1 MSKKVIRWA
10 LFASEFDFKT
20 VFRPGIT
27 NQNADTLSRIPK
39 TEENVVLSGQTQV
52 IKALTT
58 QTFAIEQKNDEF
70 CKKVRT
76 KYEKYITGNQE
87 NENDSDDCDTD
98 EGDIIKEFENGL
110 LGTADGKI
118 FVPEALKKEILL
130 RFHDSPFA
138 GHLGVKKTLAR
149 IQRRFKW
156 PKMAKEIKE
165 YVSKCELCAKRKA
178 VGSSKAHLNPIPPP
192 THVWQIM
199 AMDLMG
205 PLTPSGPDNHVYI
218 LVMGEYLTRYVTV
231 ASLPDQTAES
241 VAKAFIKNIITRH
254 GVPEKVLT
262 DQGTNFMSD
271 LMASLYKQCGVTA
284 IRTSAYRP
292 QCDGMV
298 ERVNRTL
305 ADIIA
310 SYVTKEPSKWSE
322 FLDVAAFAYNT
333 AVHSSTGYSPF
344 YLMYGREAREPD
356 DLLPPARNRNL
367 TDVNMI
373 FSQQW
378 YDAIEIA
385 KARLEEAKEK
395 QKEYYDRNARRTVY
409 EVNDRIMLKTLAD
422 IPGKFNMRWEGPF
435 TVVEKKGNVNYKIVS
450 VDGKKL
456 LVVHTDRM
464 KKFQGHASPEATAP
478 TVKPKTRKRAR
489 FSEKNQLSL
498 VDII

>member
-1 MSKKVIRWA
+1 
-10 LFASEFDFKT
+10 
-20 VFRPGIT
+20 
-27 NQNADTLSRIPK
+27 
-39 TEENVVLSGQTQV
+39 
-52 IKALTT
+52 
-58 QTFAIEQKNDEF
+58 
-70 CKKVRT
+70 
-76 KYEKYITGNQE
+76 
-87 NENDSDDCDTD
+87 
-98 EGDIIKEFENGL
+98 
-110 LGTADGKI
+110 
-118 FVPEALKKEILL
+118 
-130 RFHDSPFA
+130 
-138 GHLGVKKTLAR
+138 
-149 IQRRFKW
+149 
-156 PKMAKEIKE
+156 
-165 YVSKCELCAKRKA
+165 
-178 VGSSKAHLNPIPPP
+178 
-192 THVWQIM
+192 M

-218 LVMGEYLTRYVTV
+218 LVMGEYLT
-231 ASLPDQTAES
+231 LPDQTAES

-395 QKEYYDRNARRTVY
+395 QKEYYDRNTK
-409 EVNDRIMLKTLAD
+409 KTL
-422 IPGKFNMRWEGPF
+422 
-435 TVVEKKGNVNYKIVS
+435 Y
-450 VDGKKL
+450 
-456 LVVHTDRM
+456 
-464 KKFQGHASPEATAP
+464 ATSQS
-478 TVKPKTRKRAR
+478 R
-489 FSEKNQLSL
+489 SDS
-498 VDII
+498 

>member
-1 MSKKVIRWA
+1 M
-10 LFASEFDFKT
+10 
-20 VFRPGIT
+20 
-27 NQNADTLSRIPK
+27 
-39 TEENVVLSGQTQV
+39 
-52 IKALTT
+52 
-58 QTFAIEQKNDEF
+58 
-70 CKKVRT
+70 
-76 KYEKYITGNQE
+76 
-87 NENDSDDCDTD
+87 
-98 EGDIIKEFENGL
+98 
-110 LGTADGKI
+110 
-118 FVPEALKKEILL
+118 
-130 RFHDSPFA
+130 
-138 GHLGVKKTLAR
+138 AR
-149 IQRRFKW
+149 D
-156 PKMAKEIKE
+156 IKE

-178 VGSSKAHLNPIPPP
+178 VGSSKAPLNPIPPP

-199 AMDLMG
+199 AMDIMG
-205 PLTPSGPDNHVYI
+205 PLTPSGPDNHLYI

-271 LMASLYKQCGVTA
+271 LMASLYKQCGVTR

-310 SYVTKEPSKWSE
+310 SYVEKEPSKWSE

-356 DLLPPARNRNL
+356 DLMPPARNRNL
-367 TDVNMI
+367 TDINMI

-385 KARLEEAKEK
+385 KDRLEEAKEK
-395 QKEYYDRNARRTVY
+395 QKFYYDRNTKRTVY
-409 EVNDRIMLKTLAD
+409 DVGDIIMLKTMAD
-422 IPGKFNMRWEGPF
+422 TPGKFNMRWEGPF
-435 TVVEKKGNVNYKIVS
+435 RVTKKK
-450 VDGKKL
+450 
-456 LVVHTDRM
+456 
-464 KKFQGHASPEATAP
+464 E
-478 TVKPKTRKRAR
+478 
-489 FSEKNQLSL
+489 
-498 VDII
+498 

>member
-1 MSKKVIRWA
+1 MAYASQQLNETQEKWHTTDKEAYAIYHALKTFYPYLYGTKFTVETDHKALEGFPKITENMSKKVIRWA

-39 TEENVVLSGQTQV
+39 TEEDVVMSGQTQV

-58 QTFAIEQKNDEF
+58 QAFAIEQKNDEF
-70 CKKVRT
+70 CKKMRNR
-76 KYEKYITGNQE
+76 YEKYITSDQE
-87 NENDSDDCDTD
+87 NGSDSDDGDTD

-178 VGSSKAHLNPIPPP
+178 VGSSKAPLNPIPPP

-254 GVPEKVLT
+254 GVPEKVYT
-262 DQGTNFMSD
+262 YQGSNFMSD
-271 LMASLYKQCGVTA
+271 LMASLYKQCGVTGM
-284 IRTSAYRP
+284 RTSAYRP

-305 ADIIA
+305 ADMIA

-333 AVHSSTGYSPF
+333 AVHSST
-344 YLMYGREAREPD
+344 
-356 DLLPPARNRNL
+356 
-367 TDVNMI
+367 
-373 FSQQW
+373 
-378 YDAIEIA
+378 
-385 KARLEEAKEK
+385 
-395 QKEYYDRNARRTVY
+395 
-409 EVNDRIMLKTLAD
+409 
-422 IPGKFNMRWEGPF
+422 
-435 TVVEKKGNVNYKIVS
+435 
-450 VDGKKL
+450 
-456 LVVHTDRM
+456 
-464 KKFQGHASPEATAP
+464 
-478 TVKPKTRKRAR
+478 
-489 FSEKNQLSL
+489 
-498 VDII
+498 